1 MTVNIDPVAIRLF
14 GFDVHWYGLMYVIGF
29 YLFYRQAF
37 ARMGKKPELHVMSA
51 VLENWLLH
59 YSIIGVILGGRLG
72 YALFYAPG
80 YYLSNPLAILKIWE
94 GGMSFHGGLIGVL
107 VAVWLGARASK
118 IPFLAVTDFI
128 APCVPLGLGLGRIGN
143 FINGELWGRPT
154 DLPWGIVFPG
164 GGDVARH
171 PSQLYE
177 FLLEGLL
184 LYAVLAAFTRKSRP
198 LASASALFLMCYGAF
213 RFAVEFAR
221 EPDGHLGLLALE
233 FSMGQWL
240 CAPMILV
247 GAALWAYSRG
257 RGAYPYLVSAER
269 SKGKKAKA
277 HK

>member
-29 YLFYRQAF
+29 YIFYRQAF
-37 ARMGKKPELHVMSA
+37 SRMGRKPEQHAMSSVM
-51 VLENWLLH
+51 ENWLLH
-59 YSIIGVILGGRLG
+59 YSIVGVILGGRLG

-107 VAVWLGARASK
+107 VAVWLASRAGK

-154 DLPWGIVFPG
+154 DLPWGMVFPG
-164 GGDVARH
+164 GGDVPRH

-184 LYAVLAAFTRKSRP
+184 LYALLAAFTRKGRP
-198 LASASALFLMCYGAF
+198 LASVSGLFLVGYGAF
-213 RFAVEFAR
+213 RFLVEFAR
-221 EPDGHLGLLALE
+221 EPDEHLGLLALDL
-233 FSMGQWL
+233 SMGQWL
-240 CAPMILV
+240 CVPMVLV
-247 GAALWAYSRG
+247 GAGLFAYSRRQG
-257 RGAYPYLVSAER
+257 VYPYLTHAER
-269 SKGKKAKA
+269 GKGKRPKASR
-277 HK
+277 